1 MNKFSARLRPL
12 RLLQVL
18 MGQPN
23 RVFSRKE
30 LEAEVW
36 GREQDTSDTLR
47 SHMHVLRRELSQAV
61 GEDPIE
67 NVHGLGYRLV
77 ARDGS

>member
-1 MNKFSARLRPL
+1 M
-12 RLLQVL
+12 RLLQAL
-18 MGQPN
+18 IAQPN

-36 GREQDTSDTLR
+36 GEEQGTSDTLR
-47 SHMHVLRRELSQAV
+47 SHMHVLRRELVQA
-61 GEDPIE
+61 GGRDPIE

-77 ARDGS
+77 PDA